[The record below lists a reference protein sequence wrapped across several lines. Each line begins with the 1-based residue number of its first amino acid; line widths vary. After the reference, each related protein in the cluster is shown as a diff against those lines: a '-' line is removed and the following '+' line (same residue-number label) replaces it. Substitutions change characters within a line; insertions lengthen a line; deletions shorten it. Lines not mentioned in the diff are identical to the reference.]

1 MILKAN
7 YLNAYNNIQLI
18 QDLQTNLIKIDY
30 MLKNKHKKLIFKN
43 IKAAYLQYAEIEK
56 RLIKEIKRGIKI

>member
-7 YLNAYNNIQLI
+7 YLNAYNNIQLV

-30 MLKNKHKKLIFKN
+30 MLKNKHKKLKFN
-43 IKAAYLQYAEIEK
+43 DIKAAYTKYTEIEK
-56 RLIKEIKRGIKI
+56 RLIKEIKRG